1 MRFLLF
7 SHLENARNSLR
18 SHRSRS
24 LLTMVGITIGVAS
37 ITTILALSVGAT
49 GIIQKQVD
57 ELGGNIAIIRPGT
70 QQLTNTNQYSSS
82 TLTENDMLSIA
93 MVEHVIAAAPLMLL
107 TGAVVGDEQATP
119 GTPIVA
125 TTPALADINQLV
137 VRDGQFL
144 DTSINR
150 DTAVI
155 GAQLSI
161 DLFGS
166 EQTIGKT
173 VQIRGSPF
181 TIVGILE
188 RQNEPINYSGVD
200 FDAAVIINEESGKAI
215 NNGVTQIQQIN
226 VQTDSV
232 ANLDRAII
240 DMNQALLRN
249 HFGEADFTIL
259 SGEAIA
265 QPTNDLFSIFATI
278 GVAIAGISL
287 VVGGIGVMN
296 IMLVTVAERTREIG
310 IRKAVGASNSDIVW
324 QFIIESL
331 FLSIG
336 GGIAGY
342 VGGYILAF
350 GISTF
355 LPFDPA
361 FTWEIAGIAAATS
374 LTVGVLFGLYP
385 AVRAAKKD
393 PIDALRQYD

>member
-107 TGAVVGDEQATP
+107 TGAVIGDEQATP

-166 EQTIGKT
+166 E
-173 VQIRGSPF
+173 
-181 TIVGILE
+181 
-188 RQNEPINYSGVD
+188 
-200 FDAAVIINEESGKAI
+200 
-215 NNGVTQIQQIN
+215 
-226 VQTDSV
+226 
-232 ANLDRAII
+232 
-240 DMNQALLRN
+240 
-249 HFGEADFTIL
+249 
-259 SGEAIA
+259 
-265 QPTNDLFSIFATI
+265 
-278 GVAIAGISL
+278 
-287 VVGGIGVMN
+287 
-296 IMLVTVAERTREIG
+296 
-310 IRKAVGASNSDIVW
+310 
-324 QFIIESL
+324 
-331 FLSIG
+331 
-336 GGIAGY
+336 
-342 VGGYILAF
+342 
-350 GISTF
+350 
-355 LPFDPA
+355 
-361 FTWEIAGIAAATS
+361 
-374 LTVGVLFGLYP
+374 
-385 AVRAAKKD
+385 
-393 PIDALRQYD
+393 

>member
-1 MRFLLF
+1 
-7 SHLENARNSLR
+7 
-18 SHRSRS
+18 
-24 LLTMVGITIGVAS
+24 MVGITIGVAS

-107 TGAVVGDEQATP
+107 TGAVIGDEQATP

>member
-107 TGAVVGDEQATP
+107 TGAVIGDEQATP